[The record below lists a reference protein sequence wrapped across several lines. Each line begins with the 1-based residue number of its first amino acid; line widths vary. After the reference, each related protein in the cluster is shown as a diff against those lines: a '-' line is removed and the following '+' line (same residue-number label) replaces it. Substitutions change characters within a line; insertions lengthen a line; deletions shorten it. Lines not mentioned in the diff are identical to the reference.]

1 MEEYEYRR
9 FANLFP
15 TLTDREQ
22 FDEHKPLR
30 FLMCDGVPS

>member
-1 MEEYEYRR
+1 MDQYEYYR
-9 FANLFP
+9 FGNLFP
-15 TLTDREQ
+15 MMTDQEQ